1 MLRNILTGLAVLAF
15 TAAPALAQDNMTDAE
30 RIARQYMVHYSAVDL
45 DAMESLWAEDV
56 EFFDATAMGP
66 DIGPDGLSMHSGAEA
81 REMLSDFI
89 ETNQPIELGF
99 IWDTIFE
106 SNGRVIFMGEVNALY
121 PTQTEGQV
129 FRWRAEQVTVI
140 TVRDGKIIRQRD
152 FANYAN
158 PDRSLVRVQ

>member
-1 MLRNILTGLAVLAF
+1 MIKSILRAVSVMTLLT
-15 TAAPALAQDNMTDAE
+15 APIHAQGITDAE
-30 RIARQYMVHYSAVDL
+30 RIAREYMVHYTALDL
-45 DAMESLWAEDV
+45 DAMQSYWADDI
-56 EFFDATAMGP
+56 EFFDVTAMDP
-66 DIGPDGLSMHSGAEA
+66 ETGPDGLSLHSSEEA
-81 REMLSDFI
+81 RAMLNEFV

-99 IWDTIFE
+99 IWDTVFE

-121 PTQTEGQV
+121 PTPTEGQV

-158 PDRSLVRVQ
+158 PDRSFVRAQ

>member
-1 MLRNILTGLAVLAF
+1 MFRKLLIGLAALSFAG
-15 TAAPALAQDNMTDAE
+15 APALGQDDVTDAE
-30 RIARQYMVHYSAVDL
+30 RIAREYMVQYSALDL
-45 DAMESLWAEDV
+45 DAMESFWAEDV
-56 EFFDATAMGP
+56 EFFDATAI
-66 DIGPDGLSMHSGAEA
+66 DSEAGPDGLSMHSAAEA
-81 REMLSDFI
+81 REMLSTFI

-99 IWDTIFE
+99 VWDTIFE
-106 SNGRVIFMGEVNALY
+106 SNGRVVFIGEVNALY

-158 PDRSLVRVQ
+158 PDRSLVRIQ

>member
-1 MLRNILTGLAVLAF
+1 MLRKILIGLAALSFVS
-15 TAAPALAQDNMTDAE
+15 APALAQDDMTDAE
-30 RIARQYMVHYSAVDL
+30 RIAREYMAHYNALDL
-45 DAMESLWAEDV
+45 DAMEGFWADDV
-56 EFFDATAMGP
+56 EFFDVTAMGP
-66 DIGPDGLSMHSGAEA
+66 ETGPDGLAMHSGAEA
-81 REMLSDFI
+81 REMLSEFI

-99 IWDTIFE
+99 DWHTIFE

-129 FRWRAEQVTVI
+129 FRWSAEQVTVI

-158 PDRSLVRVQ
+158 PDRSLVRVR